1 MDAFLTKL
9 RRSRWLK
16 DQVGRQGALIV
27 AIPVTCLFASL
38 LAFAWLEFNTKAAQK
53 QVRQSERVLLQ
64 ANRLLATVVDAET
77 AIQGYGLTGRPEFLA
92 PYKAANSVLPDSLK
106 KLDLLVENNPTRRQ
120 PLKKIEES
128 AQQRMNL
135 SGKTLEAIER
145 LGSQTRR
152 SPELTALLVESKL
165 KMDALREQI
174 AEFVASEDLLQR
186 QLNEQ
191 ITYWQRSA
199 SAVQW
204 AAMLASLLGGCASWH
219 LFQRLEREVG
229 AREAGLQ
236 ESKARIQAVVDS
248 AADGII
254 TLSELG
260 NIESFNP
267 QAERIFGYKVAQI
280 KGANLR
286 RLIAEPVRQD
296 TTGDPLSYFL
306 GTASAKLCSCRRETV
321 GRRATG
327 AKFPM
332 ELAVSEMRA
341 GDQVL
346 FIAICRDIT
355 ERRKADET
363 VRNQAQ
369 LLDLANDSILV
380 LDINGT
386 ISYWNQGARRLYGWK
401 KKEALGKNAHAL
413 LQTLFPHP
421 VEKIK
426 QVLLREGHWEGELVH
441 SKRDGT
447 KVNVA
452 SSWTLQRDE
461 EGQPVAILEIN
472 NDITQR
478 QQAQKALRESQKMLQ
493 LVMDSIPQFIFWK
506 DGNSVYLGCNNNMAW
521 LLGLNSPADIIG
533 LTDFDLPVSREQ
545 VYRTREFDR
554 QVMETNTPIYHV
566 VERFSL
572 QEPESKLICAD
583 ANRVPLTDAAGKV
596 VGILCTFDDIT
607 DRIRAEAALAESEQR
622 FRATFEQ
629 AAVGI
634 AEKTLD
640 GQFLRVNQKLCEI
653 LGYTREELLGRMFQ
667 ELTHPDDLQANLGLL
682 RKLQAGEMETYSLE
696 KRYIRKDGLPVW
708 VNLTVSLLR
717 HPEGNQ
723 SLMGVVEDITHRVEA
738 QEALQARAEELARTT
753 AILAKTTAVLRKRNQ
768 ELDQF
773 AYVVSHDLKAPLRA
787 ISNLSSWIE
796 EDLGDALTGETQHQ
810 MNLLRGRVQRMEA
823 LINGL
828 LQYSRV
834 GRVQNAVETVDVGQ
848 LLADVIDSIAPPPSF
863 TVDVAPAMPALETQR
878 LPLQQVFANL
888 IGNAIKHNRSGSGCV
903 KISVREDGDFYEFA
917 VADDGPGIAPEY
929 HEKVFAIFQTLEAR
943 DIVENTGIGLALVKK
958 IVESQGGTI
967 HLESRE
973 GQGAIFRFT
982 WQKKQAQHY

>member
-9 RRSRWLK
+9 RHSRWLNSP
-16 DQVGRQGALIV
+16 VRRQGALIV

-38 LAFAWLEFNTKAAQK
+38 LAFAWLESNAKAAQK
-53 QVRQSERVLLQ
+53 QVRQSERVLWQ

-77 AIQGYGLTGRPEFLA
+77 AIGGYGLTRRPEFLA
-92 PYKAANSVLPDSLK
+92 PYKVANSVLPDSLE
-106 KLDLLVENNPTRRQ
+106 KLEVLVENNPTRRQ
-120 PLKKIEES
+120 QFEKIEES

-135 SGKTLEAIER
+135 SGKTLETIER
-145 LGSQTRR
+145 LGSQTGR

-165 KMDALREQI
+165 KMDALRKQI
-174 AEFVASEDLLQR
+174 AEFVASEDSLQR

-191 ITYWQRSA
+191 ILYWQRSA

-219 LFQRLEREVG
+219 LFHRLEREVA

-236 ESKARIQAVVDS
+236 ESQARIQAVVDS

-267 QAERIFGYKVAQI
+267 QAERIFGYKAAQI
-280 KGANLR
+280 NGANLR

-296 TTGDPLSYFL
+296 TTGDPLTYFL
-306 GTASAKLCSCRRETV
+306 GTASAKLCCCRRETV

-327 AKFPM
+327 TKFPM
-332 ELAVSEMRA
+332 ELAVSEMRT
-341 GDQVL
+341 GNQL
-346 FIAICRDIT
+346 KFIAICRDIT

-369 LLDLANDSILV
+369 LLDLANDSIMV
-380 LDINGT
+380 LDLNGT

-401 KKEALGKNAHAL
+401 KKEAQGKNAHAL
-413 LQTLFPHP
+413 VQTQFPQP
-421 VEKIK
+421 QDKIK
-426 QVLLREGHWEGELVH
+426 QLLLREGHWEGELVQT
-441 SKRDGT
+441 KRDGT
-447 KVNVA
+447 KVTVA
-452 SSWTLQRDE
+452 SSWTLQRDD
-461 EGQPVAILEIN
+461 EGLPVAILEIN

-545 VYRTREFDR
+545 AGRIREEDR
-554 QVMETNTPIYHV
+554 QVVETNAPIYHI
-566 VERFSL
+566 VERFEL
-572 QEPESKLICAD
+572 QLPESQPIWVD

-596 VGILCTFDDIT
+596 VGILCTFEDIT
-607 DRIRAEAALAESEQR
+607 ERVRAEAALAESEQR

-640 GQFLRVNQKLCEI
+640 GQFLVVNQKLCDI
-653 LGYTREELLGRMFQ
+653 LGYSREELLGRKFQ
-667 ELTHPDDLQANLGLL
+667 EFTHPDDLPANLGML

-696 KRYIRKDGLPVW
+696 KRYIRKDGSPVW

-717 HPEGNQ
+717 HREGNQ

-738 QEALQARAEELARTT
+738 QEALRARAEELARTT
-753 AILAKTTAVLRKRNQ
+753 AILANTTAVLRKRNQ

-796 EDLGDALTGETQHQ
+796 EDLGEALTEETQHQ
-810 MNLLRGRVQRMEA
+810 MTLLRGRVQRMEA

-834 GRVQNAVETVDVGQ
+834 GRVKTSLETVDVSK
-848 LLADVIDSIAPPPSF
+848 LLADVIDSIAPAPSF
-863 TVDVAPAMPALETQR
+863 TVEVEPGMPALETER

-888 IGNAIKHNRSGSGCV
+888 IGNAIKHNSRGAGHV
-903 KISVREDGDFYEFA
+903 KISVKDKGYFYEFA
-917 VADDGPGIAPEY
+917 VADDGPGIAHQF
-929 HEKVFAIFQTLEAR
+929 HEKVFVIFQTLSAR
-943 DIVENTGIGLALVKK
+943 DIVENTGIGLAIVKK
-958 IVESQGGTI
+958 IVENQGGTI
-967 HLESRE
+967 QLDSRE
-973 GQGAIFRFT
+973 GQGATFRFT
-982 WQKKQAQHY
+982 WQKQAVQQN